1 MNNLEND
8 GLALLLGL
16 LACMA
21 ILAVREVVDAAP
33 VAEVERCRDWCA
45 DNGWQCDCQGR
56 VG

>member
-1 MNNLEND
+1 MNNLENY